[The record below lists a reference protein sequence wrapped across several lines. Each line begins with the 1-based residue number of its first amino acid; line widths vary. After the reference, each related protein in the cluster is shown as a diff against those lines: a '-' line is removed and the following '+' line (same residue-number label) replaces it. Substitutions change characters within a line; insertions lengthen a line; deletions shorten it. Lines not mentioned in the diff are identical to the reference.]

1 MNTPPDLQSHD
12 VHADL
17 QHLQRRL
24 ALGLAQRTKI
34 CGKDALA
41 WATVVIEVLQD
52 EIGGDRLGS
61 KGFYIPAANHRQKRD
76 QKIREL
82 MGPSPHSR
90 RRVGQIAQQ
99 MNCSEATVWRAVA
112 QVAK

>member
-1 MNTPPDLQSHD
+1 MNIPPDLQPHD

-34 CGKDALA
+34 CGRDALA

-76 QKIREL
+76 ARIREL

-90 RRVGQIAQQ
+90 QRVNQIAQQ
-99 MNCSEATVWRAVA
+99 MSCSVATVWRAVSTS
-112 QVAK
+112 AK